1 MKKLGMLL
9 VLVPVL
15 MFGQSAQVSDTRA
28 LDITKDILFAFVL
41 IGAFFSRLLRY
52 RKKWNDG
59 KEG

>member
-1 MKKLGMLL
+1 MKKLGML
-9 VLVPVL
+9 
-15 MFGQSAQVSDTRA
+15 GI
-28 LDITKDILFAFVL
+28 DITKDILFAFVL